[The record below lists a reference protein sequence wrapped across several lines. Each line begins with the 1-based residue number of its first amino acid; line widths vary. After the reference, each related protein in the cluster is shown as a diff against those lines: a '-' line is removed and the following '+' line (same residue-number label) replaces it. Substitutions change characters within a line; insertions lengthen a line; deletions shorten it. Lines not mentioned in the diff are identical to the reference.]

1 MMDGAADADKLDL
14 VRVMGLQSFDPAV
27 L

>member
-1 MMDGAADADKLDL
+1 MDGTVDADKLDL